1 MPCLIRGSGK
11 REPSVWGNRR
21 VEPEPKLTNEV
32 PVVVEI
38 PQEKQPIQ
46 MLEKSERKFKP
57 GERLIAESKKLEKQ
71 SQKKEKPPK
80 KRNYKSSISELLE
93 ELFVE

>member
-21 VEPEPKLTNEV
+21 VDPEPKLTNEV

-57 GERLIAESKKLEKQ
+57 GERLILESKKL
-71 SQKKEKPPK
+71 QKKEKPPK